1 MAAPCCTRIDD
12 EASYLTDVLQSEGV
26 VVAAFSDGP
35 DPALDARLAELCDLL
50 EGRAR
55 LVAVDRRRQPGPAR
69 LHRVEAFPTLV
80 FFRNGL
86 EIGRLAGLRT
96 AAQYALA
103 IEITETALPG
113 METVHSP
120 PTTLAR

>member
-12 EASYLTDVLQSEGV
+12 ETSYLTEVLQSEGV
-26 VVAAFSDGP
+26 VVVAFSDGP
-35 DPALDARLAELCDLL
+35 DSALEARLAELCQVL

-55 LVAVDRRRQPGPAR
+55 LVGVDRLEQPGPAR
-69 LHRVEAFPTLV
+69 LHRVDVFPTLV

-86 EIGRLAGLRT
+86 EIGRLTGLRT
-96 AAQYALA
+96 TAQYALA

-113 METVHSP
+113 METVHSL
-120 PTTLAR
+120 PTNLAG

>member
-1 MAAPCCTRIDD
+1 MAALCCTPIDD
-12 EASYLTDVLQSEGV
+12 EASHLTEALRTEGV

-35 DPALDARLAELCDLL
+35 DSALDACLAELGGVL

-55 LVAVDRRRQPGPAR
+55 LVGVDRLAQPGPAR
-69 LHRVEAFPTLV
+69 LHRVDVFPTLV

-96 AAQYALA
+96 TAQYALA

-113 METVHSP
+113 METAHSP
-120 PTTLAR
+120 PTNLAR